1 MKASTQQNLKTL
13 GITFFVLIVLNVLG
27 SLFFHRFDL
36 TKDKRYTLSETS
48 LQIVKQVKNPL
59 SIKIYMQGDLPADFK
74 RLQQETKQ
82 LLEEF
87 QAYNSNIVFEFVNP
101 LENGEDNMDVV
112 KSLYQKGLTPINI
125 TVDDKGKQSQAMVF
139 PWAIAVY
146 NNKEVNIPLLKNIM
160 GTSTT
165 QKVIGSIQHLE
176 YSIADGINKISKD
189 RQKKVAIIKGNGELK
204 EVHIAKMLMQI
215 RESYYIGPFTLDSV
229 AKNPTGTLDALKKY
243 DLAIIS
249 KPTESFSDEEKQ
261 VLDQFIM
268 NGGKTLWLID
278 QVAADMDSL
287 YNQAGATLAYPR
299 DLNLNDMFFKYGF
312 RINPDLVKDE
322 QGSKLKLATGEQG
335 SATQY
340 QEFIWKFAPI
350 VIPANSNPIV
360 KNLGQIKFDFASP
373 IDTLKN
379 GIKKT
384 VLLQS
389 SPYSKVI
396 GTPTEISLNSVN
408 EKTSPQDYINKGNIP
423 LSVLLEGSFHSAFEN
438 RVLPFK
444 ENSFLAK
451 GKPTKMI
458 VIADGD
464 LARNQ
469 LDKNMMPVELGY
481 DQRTGNLYDNKD
493 FMMNCINYLLDDTG
507 LINIR
512 SKDVNLPLLD
522 KEKVYKNYSFTQFIT
537 IGLPILI
544 LLVFGF
550 VFTYIRKRKYGK
562 QMLIK
567 NLQN

>member
-1 MKASTQQNLKTL
+1 MKASNKLNLKTL
-13 GITFFVLIVLNVLG
+13 GITIFILIVLNVLG

-36 TKDKRYTLSETS
+36 TKDKRYTLSPTS

-59 SIKIYMQGDLPADFK
+59 SIKIYMQGELPADFR
-74 RLQQETKQ
+74 RLQLETKQ

-101 LENGEDNMDVV
+101 MEDGEDNMEVV

-125 TVDDKGKQSQAMVF
+125 TVDDKGKQSQEMVF
-139 PWAIAVY
+139 PWAVAVY

-160 GTSTT
+160 GASTT

-176 YSIADGINKISKD
+176 YSIADAINKITKD
-189 RQKKVAIIKGNGELK
+189 RQKKVAIIKGNGELS
-204 EVHIAKMLMQI
+204 EIHIGKLLRQI
-215 RESYYIGPFTLDSV
+215 KESYYIGPFTLDSV
-229 AKNPTGTLDALKKY
+229 AKDPNGTLDALEKY

-249 KPTESFSDEEKQ
+249 KPTEKFSDEEKQ

-268 NGGKTLWLID
+268 NGGKTLWLVD

-322 QGSKLKLATGEQG
+322 NGSPIKLATGEQG

-340 QEFIWKFAPI
+340 QDFIWKFAPL
-350 VIPANSNPIV
+350 VQPSSQHPIV
-360 KNLGQIKFDFASP
+360 KNLGGIKFDFASP

-389 SPYSKVI
+389 SQYSKTI
-396 GTPTEISLNSVN
+396 GTPSEINLNIVT
-408 EKTSPQDYINKGNIP
+408 EKTTPADYANKGNIN

-444 ENSFLAK
+444 ESSFQAK

-458 VIADGD
+458 VVADGD
-464 LARNQ
+464 IARNQ

-493 FMMNCINYLLDDTG
+493 FMMNCVNYLLDDTG

-512 SKDVNLPLLD
+512 SKDVELPLLD
-522 KEKVYKNYSFTQFIT
+522 KEKVYENYTTTQFIT

-544 LLVFGF
+544 LLVFGL
-550 VFTYIRKRKYGK
+550 VFTFLRKKKYSR
-562 QMLIK
+562 
-567 NLQN
+567 

>member
-1 MKASTQQNLKTL
+1 MKASNQQNIKIL
-13 GITFFVLIVLNVLG
+13 GITVFVLIVLNVLG

-48 LQIVKQVKNPL
+48 LNIVKQVKNPL
-59 SIKIYMQGDLPADFK
+59 SIKIYMQGELPADFR

-101 LENGEDNMDVV
+101 MENEDESMEIV

-146 NNKEVNIPLLKNIM
+146 DNKEVNIPLLKNIM
-160 GTSTT
+160 GAKTEE
-165 QKVIGSIQHLE
+165 KVKGSIQHLE
-176 YSIADGINKISKD
+176 YSIADAINKITKAK
-189 RQKKVAIIKGNGELK
+189 QKKVAYIKGNGELN
-204 EVHIAKMLMQI
+204 EVHVANMLRQI
-215 RESYYIGPFTLDSV
+215 KESYYIGPFTLDSV
-229 AKNPTGTLDALKKY
+229 AKDPNGTLNALKKY
-243 DLAIIS
+243 DLAIIA
-249 KPTESFSDEEKQ
+249 KPTETFSDEEKE
-261 VLDQFIM
+261 VLDQFVM
-268 NGGKTLWLID
+268 NGGKTIWLID

-287 YNQAGATLAYPR
+287 YNQSGATLAYPR

-322 QGSKLKLATGEQG
+322 QGSPLKLATGEQG

-340 QEFIWKFAPI
+340 QDFIWKFAPI
-350 VIPANSNPIV
+350 VIPTSQHPIV
-360 KNLGQIKFDFASP
+360 KNLGGIKLDFANQ

-389 SPYSKVI
+389 SPYSKKI
-396 GTPTEISLNSVN
+396 GTPTEINLNIVT
-408 EKTSPQDYINKGNIP
+408 EKTSPQDYLNKGNLP
-423 LSVLLEGSFHSAFEN
+423 LAVLLEGSFHSAFQN

-444 ENSFLAK
+444 ESSFQAQ
-451 GKPTKMI
+451 GKPNKMI

-469 LDKNMMPVELGY
+469 LDKNLMPVELGY

-512 SKDVNLPLLD
+512 SKDVDLPLLD
-522 KEKVYKNYSFTQFIT
+522 KDKVYENYTMVQFIT

-544 LLVFGF
+544 LLVFGLA
-550 VFTYIRKRKYGK
+550 FTYIRKRKYSK
-562 QMLIK
+562 
-567 NLQN
+567 

>member
-1 MKASTQQNLKTL
+1 MKASTQKNIKTL
-13 GITFFVLIVLNVLG
+13 GITVFVLIVLNVLG

-59 SIKIYMQGDLPADFK
+59 SIKIYMQGDLPADFR

-101 LENGEDNMDVV
+101 LENEDESMDMI

-160 GTSTT
+160 GASTT

-176 YSIADGINKISKD
+176 YSIADAINKISKD
-189 RQKKVAIIKGNGELK
+189 KQKKVAIIKGNGELS
-204 EVHIAKMLMQI
+204 EIHIAKLLRQI

-229 AKNPTGTLDALKKY
+229 AKNPNGTLEALKKY

-249 KPTESFSDEEKQ
+249 KPTETFSDEEKQ
-261 VLDQFIM
+261 VLDQYIM

-322 QGSKLKLATGEQG
+322 NGSPIKLATGEQG

-340 QEFIWKFAPI
+340 QDFIWKYAPL
-350 VIPANSNPIV
+350 VQPTSQHPIV
-360 KNLGQIKFDFASP
+360 KNLGGIRFDFASP

-389 SPYSKVI
+389 SQYSKVI
-396 GTPTEISLNSVN
+396 GTPAEINLNIVT
-408 EKTSPQDYINKGNIP
+408 EKTSPQDYLNKGNIP
-423 LSVLLEGSFHSAFEN
+423 LSLLLEGSFHSAFEN

-451 GKPTKMI
+451 GKANKMI

-522 KEKVYKNYSFTQFIT
+522 KEKVYENYSLTQFIT

-544 LLVFGF
+544 LLIFGF
-550 VFTYIRKRKYGK
+550 VFTYLRKRKYSK
-562 QMLIK
+562 
-567 NLQN
+567 

>member
-1 MKASTQQNLKTL
+1 MKASTQINIKTL
-13 GITFFVLIVLNVLG
+13 WITIFVLVVLNVLG
-27 SLFFHRFDL
+27 TLFFYRFDL

-59 SIKIYMQGDLPADFK
+59 SIKIYMQGDLPADFR

-101 LENGEDNMDVV
+101 LENKDESMDLM
-112 KSLYQKGLTPINI
+112 KSLYQKGLTPVNI

-160 GTSTT
+160 GATT
-165 QKVIGSIQHLE
+165 EQKVKGSVQHLE
-176 YSIADGINKISKD
+176 YSIADAINKITKD
-189 RQKKVAIIKGNGELK
+189 KQKKVAIIKGNGEMK
-204 EVHIAKMLMQI
+204 EIHIAKMLMQV

-229 AKNPTGTLDALKKY
+229 AKDPNGTLSALKKY
-243 DLAIIS
+243 DLAIIA
-249 KPTESFSDEEKQ
+249 KPTETFSDEEKQ

-278 QVAADMDSL
+278 QVSADMDSL

-312 RINPDLVKDE
+312 RINPDLIKDE
-322 QGSKLKLATGEQG
+322 QGSPIKLATGEQG

-340 QEFIWKFAPI
+340 QDFIWKFAPL
-350 VIPANSNPIV
+350 VSPESKHPIV
-360 KNLGQIKFDFASP
+360 KNLGGIKFDFASP

-384 VLLQS
+384 VLLKS
-389 SPYSKVI
+389 SPYSKKI
-396 GTPTEISLNSVN
+396 GAPVEVN
-408 EKTSPQDYINKGNIP
+408 LGIVSEQTSPKDYLNKGNLL

-438 RVLPFK
+438 RVLAFN
-444 ENSFLAK
+444 ENSFLAN

-458 VIADGD
+458 VISDGD
-464 LARNQ
+464 VAKNQ
-469 LDKNMMPVELGY
+469 LDKNREPVELGY
-481 DQRTGNLYDNKD
+481 DQRSGNLYDNKD
-493 FMMNCINYLLDDTG
+493 FIMNCINYLLDDTG

-512 SKDVNLPLLD
+512 SKDLDLPLLD
-522 KEKVYKNYSFTQFIT
+522 KEKVYENYTQTQFIT

-544 LLVFGF
+544 LLVFGL
-550 VFTYIRKRKYGK
+550 VFTYIRKRKYSK
-562 QMLIK
+562 
-567 NLQN
+567 

>member
-1 MKASTQQNLKTL
+1 MKASNKLNLKTL
-13 GITFFVLIVLNVLG
+13 GITIFILIVLNVLG

-48 LQIVKQVKNPL
+48 LKIVKQVKNPL
-59 SIKIYMQGDLPADFK
+59 SIKIYMQGELPADFR

-87 QAYNSNIVFEFVNP
+87 QAYNNNIVFEFVNP
-101 LENGEDNMDVV
+101 MENEDESMEMV
-112 KSLYQKGLTPINI
+112 KSLYQKGLTPVNI

-160 GTSTT
+160 GASTT

-176 YSIADGINKISKD
+176 YSIADAINKITKD
-189 RQKKVAIIKGNGELK
+189 RQKKVAIIKGNGELS
-204 EVHIAKMLMQI
+204 EIHIGKLLRQI
-215 RESYYIGPFTLDSV
+215 KESYYIGPFTLDSV
-229 AKNPTGTLDALKKY
+229 AKDPNGTLDALKKY

-249 KPTESFSDEEKQ
+249 KPTETFSDEEKQ

-287 YNQAGATLAYPR
+287 YNDAGATLAYPR

-322 QGSKLKLATGEQG
+322 NGSPIKLATGEQG

-340 QEFIWKFAPI
+340 QDFIWKFAPQ
-350 VIPANSNPIV
+350 VYPTSQHPIV
-360 KNLGQIKFDFASP
+360 KNLGGIKFDFASP

-389 SPYSKVI
+389 SQYSKQI
-396 GTPTEISLNSVN
+396 GTPSEINLNMVTE
-408 EKTSPQDYINKGNIP
+408 ETSPKDYLNKGNLV
-423 LSVLLEGSFHSAFEN
+423 LSVLLEGSFNSVFEN

-444 ENSFLAK
+444 ESSFQAK

-458 VIADGD
+458 VVADGD
-464 LARNQ
+464 IARNQ

-493 FMMNCINYLLDDTG
+493 FMMNCVNYLLDDTG

-512 SKDVNLPLLD
+512 SKDVELPLLD
-522 KEKVYKNYSFTQFIT
+522 KEKVYENYTTTQFIT

-544 LLVFGF
+544 LLVFGL
-550 VFTYIRKRKYGK
+550 VFTFIRKRKYSK
-562 QMLIK
+562 
-567 NLQN
+567 